1 MSKLRWTKEKPSQP
15 GLYLVK
21 DDEKDNLPQLIFVFR
36 RIYEDKLRFITF
48 GTDQNTLMENQQD
61 FLWFGPLDAEILK
74 LAGGKEITT

>member
-1 MSKLRWTKEKPSQP
+1 MI
-15 GLYLVK
+15 
-21 DDEKDNLPQLIFVFR
+21 EKDNLPQLIFVFR